1 MKLNRIAIAVILAA
15 PLAMSANAAVT
26 VTPLVGMYAA
36 DEPQGATID
45 DGVYAG
51 LAAGIQ
57 FSPFWALEAEFGK
70 SGDTK
75 LAGGHVLFAP
85 YSLRMG
91 AIAPYILTGF
101 SQSKISTA
109 AGGRSTDT
117 TVDLG
122 GGFTYPLTENLSARG
137 ELRLVHN
144 SDWSLSNYLA
154 VAGLQYAF
162 GSTDVQVEQ
171 EEPQPVQPSYTPA
184 DTDGDGVVD
193 ANDRCPNTPA
203 GWEVGV
209 DGCPLD
215 GDKDKVPNSI
225 DECPNTPM
233 GQAVGANGCPMD
245 DDKDG
250 VSNINDKCPA
260 TPANEVVDDKGC
272 TKTVTI
278 AKTEK
283 IESKINIVFD
293 SGKAVIKPQFEQ
305 EVAKIADLAK
315 ANPNAFITIEGHTD
329 SSGRPATNKLLSQQ
343 RADAVRTMLV
353 NRFGVDAARLSSV
366 GYGSAKP
373 VADNKTVEGKAQNRR
388 VIAVLTAE
396 KQVMEVKKVTKPAK
410 KAVKGKKKGKKAV
423 KRAVKKN

>member
-1 MKLNRIAIAVILAA
+1 MKLNRTALAVILAA
-15 PLAMSANAAVT
+15 PMAFSAHAAVT
-26 VTPLVGMYAA
+26 VTPLLGMYTA
-36 DEPQGATID
+36 DEPAGVTID

-51 LAAGIQ
+51 LAAGVM
-57 FSPFWALEAEFGK
+57 FNPSWSVEAEYGK

-75 LAGGHVLFAP
+75 LMGGHVLFSPESFQTDTLSP
-85 YSLRMG
+85 YVLG
-91 AIAPYILTGF
+91 GF
-101 SQSKISTA
+101 SRSKISNSL
-109 AGGRSTDT
+109 GSSQDT
-117 TVDLG
+117 TMDLG
-122 GGFTYPLTENLSARG
+122 GGVLYSLTDNLSLRG
-137 ELRLVHN
+137 ELRAVHN
-144 SDWSLSNYLA
+144 SDHSLTNYLA
-154 VAGLQYAF
+154 VVGLQLAF
-162 GSTDVQVEQ
+162 GETDQEQ
-171 EEPQPVQPSYTPA
+171 AVYAPEPAPKKEAYTPS

-215 GDKDKVPNSI
+215 ADKDRVPNSI

-233 GQAVGANGCPMD
+233 GQPVGANGCPMD

-250 VSNINDKCPA
+250 VINVNDKCPA

-283 IESKINIVFD
+283 VEEKINIVFD
-293 SGKAVIKPQFEQ
+293 SGKAVIKPEFEK

-315 ANPNAFITIEGHTD
+315 ANANAFITIEGHTD
-329 SSGRPATNKLLSQQ
+329 ASGNAAKNKLLSQQ
-343 RADAVRTMLV
+343 RADAVRMKLI
-353 NRFGVDAARLSSV
+353 NDFKIDAARLSSV

-373 VADNKTVEGKAQNRR
+373 VADNKTAEGKALNRR

-396 KQVMEVKKVTKPAK
+396 KQTTEVKKVTKPAVK
-410 KAVKGKKKGKKAV
+410 KAVKGKKKGKKA
-423 KRAVKKN
+423 AKKK